1 MSSLSELLAFLV
13 TTLQE
18 SSQCRSVRVLETHP
32 FSASQFALK
41 VRANLFSGAVLQI
54 RLYHNSG
61 HFDYSY
67 QLLRAGQPLLRWDNK
82 EHFPDI
88 PTFPHHFHAPTGEVQ
103 PSSLSGR
110 PTTDLPQVLEFL
122 RSPAA
127 DGWETGE
134 HDSLDPPVA
143 GMS

>member
-18 SSQCRSVRVLETHP
+18 SSLCRSVRVLETHP

-41 VRANLFSGAVLQI
+41 VRANLFSGDILQI
-54 RLYHNSG
+54 RLYHNSE

-82 EHFPDI
+82 EHFSDI

-103 PSSLSGR
+103 QSSLRGE
-110 PTTDLPQVLEFL
+110 PATDLPQVLELLGSFTV
-122 RSPAA
+122 

-134 HDSLDPPVA
+134 HDSSDPPVA